1 MLRKVRRKEMRT
13 IKKLIP
19 EKNDSSTRVSSKLSS
34 LQTLSTVISL
44 LEGEAGRFADR
55 WFRPSVPPRV
65 PQPILCKGNSS
76 LYRRNFSTAP
86 LETRSGV
93 DIRAQL
99 KTGEACNRC
108 TISIPSSQ
116 LSQYQ
121 HILKV
126 RISTIIYEITLRAH
140 FTHAYCVLDTLP
152 NHYY

>member
-1 MLRKVRRKEMRT
+1 MLRKVRRKEMRA

-44 LEGEAGRFADR
+44 LEGEAGRVADR
-55 WFRPSVPPRV
+55 WFRPEYHS
-65 PQPILCKGNSS
+65 LFSS

-108 TISIPSSQ
+108 TISTRISIPSSQ
-116 LSQYQ
+116 LSQY
-121 HILKV
+121 
-126 RISTIIYEITLRAH
+126 
-140 FTHAYCVLDTLP
+140 
-152 NHYY
+152 